1 MLVLV
6 AVALTIR
13 LDGITGPTFDNAV
26 ARQYHAAL
34 LARMYYLGDSS
45 SAAPQKRAVLA
56 AWHDEVKPIEPP
68 VMERLAALGYR
79 IVGHEAL
86 WVARVLSVLWWLAG
100 GILVYLIALRFQR
113 LPAALAAC
121 AVFLLLPFG
130 VLASRSFQPDPL
142 LIGAMLAAILALLRY
157 EEKPSGRRLGLG
169 GAALALAFL
178 VKPGIAPTIL
188 FPLQLVLLLRARRHG
203 QADALRGLG
212 VFALSLVPMFAWYVY
227 GTVAQSFLRGHF
239 RAKVSPSRLVESS
252 YWTGWWDQIVFVLTY
267 PLKSGPLSLLI
278 VLAAVIGVLLAERG
292 RPRTFLAALW
302 VGYIIYGLVFTI
314 HISTHNYYSLPLIPI
329 VALSLG
335 SLLDPVIRRVGVSD
349 LQAAAIVTGV
359 AVLAAGAVAWKLH
372 GPLTDRAFATERAMY
387 LQAGVAAE
395 HTAHALYVDT
405 HYAEPARYYG
415 WTAGTLLTSGYE
427 PDSGGLA
434 RRGLAT
440 ALRAQ
445 PSPSCLI
452 FTGAALRRQLSGFE
466 HDVARR
472 YSVRR
477 RQQDFAVY
485 DLTRTAG
492 ERSDGC

>member
-1 MLVLV
+1 M
-6 AVALTIR
+6 AVAFTIR

-45 SAAPQKRAVLA
+45 SVAPQKQAVLA

-79 IVGHEAL
+79 LVGHEAL
-86 WVARVLSVLWWLAG
+86 WVPRVLSVLWWLAG
-100 GILVYLIALRFQR
+100 GVLVSLIALRFQR
-113 LPAALAAC
+113 LPAALATC
-121 AVFLLLPFG
+121 TVFLLLPFG

-142 LIGAMLAAILALLRY
+142 LIGTMLAAILALLRY
-157 EEKPSGRRLGLG
+157 EEKRSGRRLGVA
-169 GAALALAFL
+169 GAALAVAFL
-178 VKPGIAPTIL
+178 IKPGIASTIL
-188 FPLQLVLLLRARRHG
+188 FPLLLVLLVRPRRQSRAH
-203 QADALRGLG
+203 ALRGLG
-212 VFALSLVPMFAWYVY
+212 VLALSLLPMFAWYVY

-278 VLAAVIGVLLAERG
+278 VLAAGIGVLLAERG
-292 RPRTFLAALW
+292 RPRTFLVALW
-302 VGYIIYGLVFTI
+302 LGYIVYGLVFTI

-335 SLLDPVIRRVGVSD
+335 SLLDAVIRRVRVSER
-349 LQAAAIVTGV
+349 QAAAVVTGV
-359 AVLAAGAVAWKLH
+359 ALLAAGAVAWKLH
-372 GPLTDRAFATERAMY
+372 GPLTDRTFAAERAVY
-387 LQAGVAAE
+387 LQAGDAAE

-427 PDSGGLA
+427 PDSRGLA
-434 RRGLAT
+434 RRGLAA

-466 HDVARR
+466 DEVARR
-472 YSVRR
+472 FSVRR